1 MPFLWIITRQLIR
14 LSVGESL
21 MLDVFQYNNY
31 RQFLK
36 DFYDEQKAKDK
47 KYSHRFFADRIGLNS
62 TGFFSDVLQGK
73 RNLTP
78 ALILKFAAALK
89 LKKDEQD
96 YFENLVHFNQAGTHE
111 EKNNYYGKL
120 LVFKKVCVDIIGR
133 DQYEFYKEWYYSAI
147 RELLN
152 FYEFK
157 NDYPALAKKLNP
169 SIRPEQ
175 AKKAIK
181 ILDKLG
187 IIKKDK
193 NGYYRQTSALIST
206 GEEFKSLNVWNFQA
220 ATMDLAREAISRH
233 PKEQRDV
240 STLTLTLSEDSF
252 NQAKVELDAVRKRL
266 LGLAEKDKKVD
277 RVYQINLQIF
287 PLTKF

>member
-1 MPFLWIITRQLIR
+1 MSFNTTTIASFLRTSTRNR
-14 LSVGESL
+14 RPKTK
-21 MLDVFQYNNY
+21 NTPTA
-31 RQFLK
+31 FLPIK
-36 DFYDEQKAKDK
+36 LASIQQVSFPTYCKGSATLP
-47 KYSHRFFADRIGLNS
+47 R
-62 TGFFSDVLQGK
+62 
-73 RNLTP
+73 

-120 LVFKKVCVDIIGR
+120 ISFKKVCVDIIGR

-152 FYEFK
+152 FYDFK
-157 NDYPALAKKLNP
+157 DDYQALAKKLNP

-181 ILDKLG
+181 TLEKLG

-206 GEEFKSLNVWNFQA
+206 GEEFKSLNVWNFQT
-220 ATMDLAREAISRH
+220 ATIDLAREAINRH
-233 PKEQRDV
+233 PKEHRDI
-240 STLTLTLSEDSF
+240 STITLTLSEDSF
-252 NQAKVELDAVRKRL
+252 KQAKAELDAVRKRL